1 MGADANGPRR
11 AAPAASGMLG
21 RVHRKRPLLMVA
33 VVAVV
38 IAAGLYARD
47 AIGVEF
53 SSESIQA
60 WVKSLGWKGP
70 ASYVALVAFRHFLLL
85 PSMLVL
91 SVGGV
96 VFGAALGSLL
106 GAIGITV
113 TGLVGFG
120 IVRGLRPESVLE
132 RLGEPA
138 RRFSRIIEKAGAWVV
153 VVATGHPASPMSAFH
168 WGAGL
173 TSMPVVTFAIALAIG
188 ALLRAFAY
196 AFFGSTLLSPGTP
209 RFYVAALVLL
219 LATAVPLAHPAV
231 RRRILEASTSPGTTS
246 T

>member
-1 MGADANGPRR
+1 MLERVRR
-11 AAPAASGMLG
+11 M
-21 RVHRKRPLLMVA
+21 RPLLIVA
-33 VVAVV
+33 VVAVA
-38 IAAGLYARD
+38 IAAGLYART

-70 ASYVALVAFRHFLLL
+70 ASYVVLVAFRHFLLL

-91 SVGGV
+91 SAGGV
-96 VFGAALGSLL
+96 VFGAGLGSLL
-106 GAIGITV
+106 GAIGISV
-113 TGLVGFG
+113 TGLVEFG
-120 IVRGLRPESVLE
+120 VVRGLRPESLLN
-132 RLGEPA
+132 RLGEPV

-153 VVATGHPASPMSAFH
+153 LVATGHPASPMSAFH
-168 WGAGL
+168 CGAGL
-173 TSMPVVTFAIALAIG
+173 TSMPVVTFSIALVIG

-196 AFFGSTLLSPGTP
+196 AFFGSTLLSPGSP

-219 LATAVPLAHPAV
+219 LAFVVPLAHPAV
-231 RRRILEASTSPGTTS
+231 RRRVLEASISAGTTG